1 MTTVSTPARRSHSL
15 GNIDVGLRKT
25 VEKPIDFETASEESP
40 PKKVLKVPNNLREEI
55 NSLSPLRT
63 STPSSDHDASL
74 LASYDIINT
83 SSVEKSMQE
92 KSNQVLFYICYV
104 T

>member
-1 MTTVSTPARRSHSL
+1 M
-15 GNIDVGLRKT
+15 GLRKT

-55 NSLSPLRT
+55 NSLSPPRT

-92 KSNQVLFYICYV
+92 KSNQVLFYIFYV
-104 T
+104 TWCIYESNYFTNW